1 MAQNLAIELYFLIEH
16 LISIDSPLV
25 QNVKKYYKIDY
36 FSDLVGLWKRLDA
49 QTQELAELKRSI
61 QQLSGLMLQT
71 PIAMVPPPPFHID
84 YAGFQVQEQLPNAE
98 QLFANMP
105 PSSINEDDKK
115 TKSKT
120 KSPKKNKNN
129 SKTSQ

>member
-84 YAGFQVQEQLPNAE
+84 WRH
-98 QLFANMP
+98 
-105 PSSINEDDKK
+105 
-115 TKSKT
+115 
-120 KSPKKNKNN
+120 KNFRSRMN
-129 SKTSQ
+129 STYSRAQN